1 MKILSIKQ
9 FIILITITYTAFVSV
24 SARAD
29 SCPKSMPH
37 KPMNFIYV
45 VLDKEINGLPISV
58 VVSPQLPIS
67 GKIKNTKHVKNTD
80 RDVKQKE
87 TICWR
92 AVVQGEGSST
102 EYKFTKQ
109 KIAVLW
115 NPAKKIQFKYIVQE
129 HVPESS
135 PVGIIYKYTIAT
147 EASDPK
153 SSSTYLDPRIVI
165 KKKL

>member
-1 MKILSIKQ
+1 MKILSIKKVTL
-9 FIILITITYTAFVSV
+9 LIAMTYTALMSV
-24 SARAD
+24 VARAD
-29 SCPKSMPH
+29 SCPNSTPD

-45 VLDKEINGLPISV
+45 VLDKEIKGLPIDV
-58 VVSPQLPIS
+58 VVSPQLPILER
-67 GKIKNTKHVKNTD
+67 IKNTKQVKTKA

-92 AVVQGEGSST
+92 AVVKISENPM

-115 NPAKKIQFKYIVQE
+115 NPAKNIQFKYIVKE
-129 HVPESS
+129 AVPEDS
-135 PVGIIYKYTIAT
+135 PLGIVYKYTIAT

-153 SSSTYLDPRIVI
+153 YINTYLDPRIVI

>member
-1 MKILSIKQ
+1 MKILSIKKTTL
-9 FIILITITYTAFVSV
+9 LIVMTYAVLMSV
-24 SARAD
+24 VARAD
-29 SCPKSMPH
+29 SCPNSTPD

-45 VLDKEINGLPISV
+45 VLDKEINGLPIDV
-58 VVSPQLPIS
+58 VVSPQLPVS
-67 GKIKNTKHVKNTD
+67 GRIKNTKHVTTKT

-92 AVVQGEGSST
+92 AVVKVSENPV

-115 NPAKKIQFKYIVQE
+115 NPEKNIQFKYTVKE
-129 HVPESS
+129 VVPENS
-135 PVGIIYKYTIAT
+135 PVGIVYKYTIAT

-153 SSSTYLDPRIVI
+153 YISTYLDPRIVI